1 MTNIILDASAL
12 LALIQN
18 ENGSEIVEQHLPNAV
33 MSTVNI
39 SEVATL
45 LVKLGLPADEI
56 GTMISSLVRRIVPF
70 DLGQAYIAADLI
82 QETKTLGLSFA
93 DRACLSLAK
102 QLELPVI
109 TADKAWGR
117 LAIDIEI
124 RLLR

>member
-1 MTNIILDASAL
+1 MTSIILDASAL

-18 ENGSEIVEQHLPNAV
+18 ENGSEIVEKHLSNAV

-117 LAIDIEI
+117 LAMDIEI